1 MDSSAQLTPPRVEF
15 YVLGSA
21 AAQDRL
27 RAACQLA
34 GKGWR
39 AGLPVFI
46 RCTDDAQLTSLDE
59 LLWHFRGEAFIPHNR
74 HADNPTAPV
83 VLGLEETPEAR
94 QGLLINLH
102 SQLCQHLQ
110 GFGQAGAGDK
120 LYCFIFQRQLYK
132 PAHTCIVFQQQ
143 NTWSGYVEHAQSSWC
158 KAADSKVGSS

>member
-46 RCTDDAQLTSLDE
+46 RCTDDAQLTNLDE

-110 GFGQAGAGDK
+110 GFSRIIEIVSQEPQQLAACRENFR
-120 LYCFIFQRQLYK
+120 LYRQK
-132 PAHTCIVFQQQ
+132 
-143 NTWSGYVEHAQSSWC
+143 GYDPRRVEL
-158 KAADSKVGSS
+158 